1 MSGYTPTA
9 RLGLCEGQVAQGE
22 LVLESIIA
30 DVGVEISRLQQ
41 VRALLANAGSK
52 CGRSAK

>member
-9 RLGLCEGQVAQGE
+9 RLGLRDGQVAQGE
-22 LVLESIIA
+22 LVLEPIIA
-30 DVGVEISRLQQ
+30 DVGVEIFRLQQ
-41 VRALLANAGSK
+41 VRTLLTNAGSK